1 MMAWTLQLVVYCNA
15 EQDRSQCVFDVNPK
29 CTNVNARYSDYP
41 DFCYKVRESNGAK
54 IQIFEGIVGDL
65 LSKHSLLYVVR
76 YTVLNTSALYY
87 RYDELYLNVTND
99 KANEDRANSTVPIA
113 TYVASRSAHHAA
125 LGPMTWD
132 FLTLGA
138 MDAAER
144 TNVTTIILPAPP
156 CPGSEETVYVKTL
169 RQVRVMSHTFP
180 AACKT
185 LHHTCMNFTCNL
197 LYCQL
202 DNTAI

>member
-1 MMAWTLQLVVYCNA
+1 MAPPSSCCCATVQLLVIILQLLVHCSA
-15 EQDRSQCVFDVNPK
+15 EQDLSQCLSDVGPYNYNKGHVVYP
-29 CTNVNARYSDYP
+29 CYNVDCSFRYAVGESDG
-41 DFCYKVRESNGAK
+41 DHVLGQRKMAVT
-54 IQIFEGIVGDL
+54 IVGDI
-65 LSKHSLLYVVR
+65 LSKSSLLYVVHYAVR
-76 YTVLNTSALYY
+76 NASDAPLPGPL
-87 RYDELYLNVTND
+87 LLNVTND
-99 KANEDRANSTVPIA
+99 DEHEDCANSTVPIA

-169 RQVRVMSHTFP
+169 RQVRV
-180 AACKT
+180 
-185 LHHTCMNFTCNL
+185 
-197 LYCQL
+197 
-202 DNTAI
+202 